1 MELYEKGKNNS
12 LLSDTVQDVK
22 DEIIEA
28 FYSEEGDVE
37 ENIDVIEVK
46 ASARLRNLVAIV
58 INRLKNNKKSLVLL
72 VGKGAATGKV
82 ITLSEM
88 VRKRLNNKNVK
99 QWNSIKFTEEFEE
112 WIPRENE
119 SQLEA
124 LKVARK
130 IPFMAVLITAQE
142 CSLTTPPNSWTRQV
156 ELQSFLNVNGNRTSN
171 KVSQQ
176 SNRKKT
182 PRKKLTPINP

>member
-1 MELYEKGKNNS
+1 MELYEKGKNIS

-28 FYSEEGDVE
+28 FYSEEGDIE

-58 INRLKNNKKSLVLL
+58 INRLKNDKKSLVLL

-88 VRKRLNNKNVK
+88 VGHVIIFYSTHGGK
-99 QWNSIKFTEEFEE
+99 WNG
-112 WIPRENE
+112 
-119 SQLEA
+119 L
-124 LKVARK
+124 
-130 IPFMAVLITAQE
+130 
-142 CSLTTPPNSWTRQV
+142 
-156 ELQSFLNVNGNRTSN
+156 
-171 KVSQQ
+171 
-176 SNRKKT
+176 
-182 PRKKLTPINP
+182 